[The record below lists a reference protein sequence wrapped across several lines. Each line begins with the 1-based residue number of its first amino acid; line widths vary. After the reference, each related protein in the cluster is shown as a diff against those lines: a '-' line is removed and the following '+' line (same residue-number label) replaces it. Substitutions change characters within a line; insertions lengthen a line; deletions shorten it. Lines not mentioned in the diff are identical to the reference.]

1 MNLLLV
7 RRGRQAGT
15 EDIGFFGGR
24 KRGNV
29 LDGFQC
35 VRYLR
40 YHFII
45 LLIYLSIYLLSRY
58 VVIPLGRLPSH
69 SVIVIVVVVLCTEGG
84 REGEREGKRVL

>member
-1 MNLLLV
+1 MHV
-7 RRGRQAGT
+7 RSEFAACTPGQAGT
-15 EDIGFFGGR
+15 ENIGFFWGR

-29 LDGFQC
+29 FLDGCQC
-35 VRYLR
+35 VGTVP

-45 LLIYLSIYLLSRY
+45 LLVYLSTYLLSRY

-84 REGEREGKRVL
+84 RVL